1 MLVTVTELR
10 SWLKFNT
17 SQQSHMQF
25 RGRYIPKKC
34 NFQLK
39 QIKVPPEKVC
49 LVADK

>member
-1 MLVTVTELR
+1 MI
-10 SWLKFNT
+10 KFNI